1 MLRSMT
7 GYGKATAELPGC
19 KITVEIKSLNSKQAD
34 LALRLPYAFSEKELE
49 IRALLSREL
58 ERGKISVFINRE
70 NLGSLSNSKI
80 NTELAKNYYQQLQAL
95 KDELGD
101 ESATDL
107 MALVMRMPEVVS
119 QTNDALNEEE
129 ELALMQTLKQAIA
142 FTDAYR
148 LQEGEILK
156 ADFALRV
163 GIILDLLKQ
172 VDQYEESRIQKVKS
186 RLYGTLMNQID
197 ELKIDKNRFEQELIF
212 YLEKFDV
219 TEEKVR
225 LKQNCDYFIQSINDK
240 EASNGKKLGFILQE
254 IGREVNTL
262 GSKSNDSDM
271 QRLVVQMKD
280 ELEKMKEQSLNIL

>member
-58 ERGKISVFINRE
+58 ERGKISVYINRE

-119 QTNDALNEEE
+119 QTNDDLNEEE

-254 IGREVNTL
+254 IGREINTL

>member
-58 ERGKISVFINRE
+58 ERGKISVYINRE

-119 QTNDALNEEE
+119 QTNDDLNEEE

-156 ADFALRV
+156 ADFELRV

-254 IGREVNTL
+254 IGREINTL

>member
-254 IGREVNTL
+254 IGREINTL

>member
-1 MLRSMT
+1 MT

-58 ERGKISVFINRE
+58 ERGKISVYINRE

-119 QTNDALNEEE
+119 QTNDDLNEEE

-254 IGREVNTL
+254 IGREINTL

>member
-58 ERGKISVFINRE
+58 ERGKISVYINRE

-254 IGREVNTL
+254 IGREINTL

>member
-58 ERGKISVFINRE
+58 ERGKISVYINRE

>member
-1 MLRSMT
+1 MT

-58 ERGKISVFINRE
+58 ERGKISVYINRE

-119 QTNDALNEEE
+119 QTNDDLNEEE

-254 IGREVNTL
+254 IGREINTL

-271 QRLVVQMKD
+271 QRIVVQMKD

>member
-1 MLRSMT
+1 MT

-58 ERGKISVFINRE
+58 ERGKISVYINRE

-119 QTNDALNEEE
+119 QTNDDLNEEE

-156 ADFALRV
+156 ADFSLRV

-254 IGREVNTL
+254 IGREINTL